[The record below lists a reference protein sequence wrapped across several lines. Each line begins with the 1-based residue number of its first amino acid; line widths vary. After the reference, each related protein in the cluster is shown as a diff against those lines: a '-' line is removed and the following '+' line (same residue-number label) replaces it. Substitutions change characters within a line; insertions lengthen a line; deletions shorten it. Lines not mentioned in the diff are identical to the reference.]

1 MGQTLPSSQRQRA
14 WSHMKMQ
21 GGQWKGETDEE
32 EPERNGNTV
41 FLKDSKEGSC
51 PLQELSAVEVTIR
64 G

>member
-1 MGQTLPSSQRQRA
+1 
-14 WSHMKMQ
+14 MKMQ

-41 FLKDSKEGSC
+41 FLKGSKEGSC